1 MAKKDSKKKQKKKA
15 EKAKAKFVGTVL
27 EAKGLDVAHKIW
39 LAGVGAYGKA
49 YDVASDGAGKV
60 SDQSSV
66 VFEDLVKR
74 GEEIDGDVRKRL
86 ASNTA
91 VLRMAEQMGKVNERV
106 AKVRGRVAEATEDVT
121 ETVTKFQEE
130 QRVRLEARMERMRD
144 ALGLDQFTGKTKKA
158 GKLHAKLDDLEEQ
171 VASLK
176 ANSEGIDDKV
186 KARVERLSAE
196 IAGVGAKAKKVIKT
210 ATKKPVAK
218 KTAAPKPAAKK
229 PVAKKA
235 VAAKPIAKKAT
246 VKAAAKPKAK
256 PAAKAK
262 PVTKAASGIDANGRL
277 KKAIGTADDLKM
289 IKGVGPALEARLNK
303 AGVFHFKQIAGMTKA
318 QLNSLETEL
327 DLRGRPTR
335 DGWKVQARAL
345 AKAAA

>member
-15 EKAKAKFVGTVL
+15 QKAKAKFVGTML
-27 EAKGLDVAHKIW
+27 EAKGIDVAHKIW

-60 SDQSSV
+60 SEQSSV

-106 AKVRGRVAEATEDVT
+106 SKVRGRMAEATEDVT

-158 GKLHAKLDDLEEQ
+158 EKLHAKLDDLEEQ

-196 IAGVGAKAKKVIKT
+196 IAGVGAKAKKVVKA
-210 ATKKPVAK
+210 ATKKPAAKKVVAK
-218 KTAAPKPAAKK
+218 KVAATK

-235 VAAKPIAKKAT
+235 A

-256 PAAKAK
+256 PAANAK
-262 PVTKAASGIDANGRL
+262 PVAKAAPAVDANGRL

-318 QLNSLETEL
+318 QLNSLEAEL

-345 AKAAA
+345 SKAAA